1 LLKQRWYFTFKSLQ
15 TGFLYYYRCWD
26 KFDRFVKFKVNFVE
40 NIHVANEN
48 VSVDLFFSSIELAYN
63 ISLEIK
69 E

>member
-1 LLKQRWYFTFKSLQ
+1 MLKKRWYFTFKKFQ
-15 TGFLYYYRCWD
+15 TGFLCYHCRD
-26 KFDRFVKFKVNFVE
+26 KFDCFVKFKVDFVE

-48 VSVDLFFSSIELAYN
+48 VSVNLFFSSVELAYN